1 MKLLLQKIGTKI
13 LNIMKR
19 VFDAYAIC
27 SNETYASEEEALKA
41 ALHTFTTWN
50 DWEPLTQE
58 EYEKL
63 QRLLEEFEHQ

>member
-1 MKLLLQKIGTKI
+1 
-13 LNIMKR
+13 MKR
-19 VFDAYAIC
+19 VFDAYAI
-27 SNETYASEEEALKA
+27 ETYASEEEALKA

>member
-1 MKLLLQKIGTKI
+1 MKLLLQKIGTKNNML
-13 LNIMKR
+13 LNIMER
-19 VFDAYAIC
+19 VFDAYAI
-27 SNETYASEEEALKA
+27 ETYASEEEALKA

>member
-1 MKLLLQKIGTKI
+1 MKLLLQKIGLRI
-13 LNIMKR
+13 LETMERIFEMHEPK
-19 VFDAYAIC
+19 
-27 SNETYASEEEALKA
+27 TYATEEEALRA
-41 ALHTFTTWN
+41 ALRMCTTWN